1 LFAYRG
7 PVEAGQMGMS
17 LSLVNA
23 ILNIAVAW
31 VSTKSAPF
39 GTLIARKEYTQ
50 LDRTFFQALR
60 QAFAVSL
67 AGALT
72 AWLGCVFL
80 NFRHLRFAQR
90 LLDPFSL
97 GLLLILMI
105 TNVVI
110 FSEAI
115 YLRAHKQEVFF
126 INSVV
131 GAVLVTACTLL
142 FGRLY
147 GARGIALSCCLGNVA
162 GLVWATYK
170 FQKYRRLWHTSN
182 SSTATSV

>member
-1 LFAYRG
+1 
-7 PVEAGQMGMS
+7 MGMS

-23 ILNIAVAW
+23 VLNIAVSW

-39 GTLIARKEYTQ
+39 GTLIARKEYSQ

-67 AGALT
+67 VGALT
-72 AWLGCVFL
+72 AWLGCIFL
-80 NFRHLRFAQR
+80 NYQHLRFAQR

-115 YLRAHKQEVFF
+115 YLRAHKREVFF
-126 INSVV
+126 VNSVV
-131 GAVLVTACTLL
+131 GAVLVTACTLF
-142 FGRLY
+142 FGRRY
-147 GARGIALSCCLGNVA
+147 GAIGIAVSCCVGNIV

-170 FQKYRRLWHTSN
+170 FRKYRRLWHTPERV
-182 SSTATSV
+182 TATSV